1 MKHLKTRDSIG
12 GKKKKK
18 LYYRRSG
25 GTQKWKRPDYGDD
38 GRGARGKIARVH
50 YGWSPVG
57 DKRRPGNLA
66 IVGYRHPEVALI
78 EIMIGGLMWRA
89 EDEGGTTERDG

>member
-1 MKHLKTRDSIG
+1 MTLIIYDATFLKKS
-12 GKKKKK
+12 
-18 LYYRRSG
+18 YYRHGNESG
-25 GTQKWKRPDYGDD
+25 RETNDGDD

-50 YGWSPVG
+50 YGWNPLG

-78 EIMIGGLMWRA
+78 EIMIGELTGA
-89 EDEGGTTERDG
+89 EDEEGRQRDR